1 MWRYFIY
8 KPAEMAKEFNLKWN
22 DFEANASSS
31 FKILRE
37 ESEFFDVTLVSD
49 DEHHISAHKLV
60 LSASSEFF
68 KNILRKSC
76 HSNPLIYLT
85 GMRFQDLEHILDY
98 VYDGEV
104 GVLQE
109 NLDGFMDIA
118 QKLKIKGL
126 MVKNEESNNPRE
138 HVYKSKEQVNAKN
151 QINQEKILEPYTTL
165 YTDNAAQEQ
174 QTSLPKTEAQD
185 MIKNPKMHEKVEN
198 VENVLLKNGEVW
210 ECTLCGKQSQ
220 YKFNMRKH
228 AEIHIGGDFSCNEC
242 GKSFKTSAIFNN
254 HKYRNKCHS
263 NPEQLP
269 KYTCLANVT
278 C

>member
-1 MWRYFIY
+1 
-8 KPAEMAKEFNLKWN
+8 MAKEFILKWN

-68 KNILRKSC
+68 KNILKKSS
-76 HSNPLIYLT
+76 HSNPFIYLT
-85 GMRFQDLEHILDY
+85 GESFKNLEHILDY
-98 VYDGEV
+98 VYEGEV

-126 MVKNEESNNPRE
+126 MVKNDESSVPRE

-151 QINQEKILEPYTTL
+151 QKNQEKILEPYTTL
-165 YTDNAAQEQ
+165 YTNNAAQEL
-174 QTSLPKTEAQD
+174 QTNLPKTEAQD
-185 MIKNPKMHEKVEN
+185 TIKKPNIHETI
-198 VENVLLKNGEVW
+198 ENVLLKNGEVW

-220 YKFNMRKH
+220 YKFNMKKH
-228 AEIHIGGDFSCNEC
+228 AEIHTDGDFSCNKC
-242 GKSFKTSAIFNN
+242 GKRFKTSAIFNN
-254 HKYRNKCHS
+254 HKYRNKCNS

-269 KYTCLANVT
+269 RYTCVYAG
-278 C
+278 CS